1 MVFLAA
7 LVASLGG
14 LPPAGAQA
22 SRAGAQA
29 SIAQAER
36 DAVDLKQGMT
46 LEEVEKLLGK
56 PARTALR
63 NDGSSAAGSTA
74 REPWQGTLQWWTY
87 VWAPEGTLHVLFAA
101 TTPEQWHVD
110 SWVWS
115 TY

>member
-7 LVASLGG
+7 FGASLGG

-101 TTPEQWHVD
+101 KTPEQWHVD